1 MQLKQ
6 WAPALF
12 SLLLGLSTAFPSD
25 FASARSGDLLGA
37 RADGDN
43 VRCTPKTCGSLCKI
57 QRRDEFLWDATVPP
71 PVVAVDVPGLSDRG
85 LPLDRRAIDRPQPG
99 KIDKWVSDNWDKAK
113 EFSLGPG
120 YSDRED
126 IDTLQ
131 VTSDEYQGAVKKV
144 ETSGTRAKVTDFKNE
159 PWMIRIPG
167 LLGCTVVVVA
177 NSEHVWMSHH
187 WDTSFM
193 DHKARKGKSDLFD
206 KEVLNAMDDLSCKFD
221 KKKDGRTQAIIYTKT
236 NDPGNF
242 SKQPAY
248 FGDAIKEMQKAISE
262 NIPGLNENDVKIVPY
277 VPKPSGASDKS
288 KAVGKLVLSYSPS
301 ASAGKRGFELWAGGY
316 KNTKGE
322 NLEGESVKEP
332 IMKAEWT

>member
-71 PVVAVDVPGLSDRG
+71 PDVVVDVPGLSERG

-131 VTSDEYQGAVKKV
+131 VTSDEYQGA
-144 ETSGTRAKVTDFKNE
+144 
-159 PWMIRIPG
+159 
-167 LLGCTVVVVA
+167 
-177 NSEHVWMSHH
+177 SHH